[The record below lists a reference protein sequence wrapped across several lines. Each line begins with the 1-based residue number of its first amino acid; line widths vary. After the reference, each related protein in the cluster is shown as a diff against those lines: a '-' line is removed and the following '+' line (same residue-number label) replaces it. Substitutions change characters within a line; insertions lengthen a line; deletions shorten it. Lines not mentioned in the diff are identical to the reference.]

1 MITSQLENEN
11 HIGHTSQGAFENKK
25 TDTSHHTAETQ
36 KRWYESSIPCNPLY
50 EYDSSYR

>member
-25 TDTSHHTAETQ
+25 TDTSHPSCETQ
-36 KRWYESSIPCNPLY
+36 KKTCESINI
-50 EYDSSYR
+50 